1 MRLLDAETLEVVEFM
16 DHQVPEYVI
25 LSHTWIAGQEVTLQE
40 MKNKEGTDRSGY
52 NKIRKTCELALQNN
66 LSYAWVDTC
75 CIDKTSSAE
84 LSEAINSMMS
94 WYQRSKVCYTYLSD
108 VPPRT
113 DIHEA
118 KSPFRKSRWFER
130 GWTLQELLA
139 PSRLIFLYD
148 DWTFLSERHEVV
160 DLITQITGIDQIFLS
175 TPPDANGS
183 NRSRGSVLQS
193 RLHSASIAEK
203 MSWASKR
210 ETTRIEDTAYSLLGI
225 FGINMPLLYGEG
237 KNAFLRLQEEIM
249 KRSDDQTL
257 LAWSHQEDDPEDLGV
272 LATSPAAFSECRE
285 FVACDV
291 GTLTPPFQITN
302 KGLVIEMPISS
313 DGFQHGK
320 YGVLQ
325 CGIRQDPTTMI
336 AIPLDNRRNGLY
348 VRRKKPLCTVNYR
361 VWSEWG
367 LTSVNL
373 LPSLSFTSGI
383 AESPS
388 YTVFM
393 KDLPETFYVA
403 EVYPPDSRPRPDP
416 KIVMAGTPD
425 SKDQFEA
432 MTMVLLKSSIN
443 EVEPLVVRIIV
454 ELAADESNFTASCT
468 FVPDWSLFERE
479 KDPTGRFYDN
489 FSLANLWYYR
499 NESGYMYWK
508 ETDAASYSARCHCVH
523 RFGKTLVLASVTQD
537 GIELKGNVPLYG
549 PSMIFHDGDTDSDLG
564 GNLSKLRKRWRHILR
579 RLSHHC
585 RSSSLAVLR
594 SLTLSPWIFA
604 FLVDQLIIKASQQIW
619 RVMQHVYMHW
629 KAYAVVSS
637 IALPLR
643 YKIAVQIK
651 AITHAMPLARQFGWV
666 NKANAL
672 DFFLLYISFKLLPSE
687 LLSAVVN
694 KDYIASLDV

>member
-1 MRLLDAETLEVVEFM
+1 MRLLDAKTLEVVEFM
-16 DHQVPEYVI
+16 DHEVPEYVI

-40 MKNKEGTDRSGY
+40 MRKKEGTERSGY

-66 LSYAWVDTC
+66 LGYAWVDTC

-94 WYQRSKVCYTYLSD
+94 WYQRSKVCYTYLLN
-108 VPPRT
+108 VLPGT
-113 DIHEA
+113 DIHEPE
-118 KSPFRKSRWFER
+118 SPFRTSRWFER

-139 PSRLIFLYD
+139 PSRLIFLYN

-160 DLITQITGIDQIFLS
+160 DLITQITGINQIFLS

-183 NRSRGSVLQS
+183 NKSRGNVLQS

-237 KNAFLRLQEEIM
+237 VNAFLRLQEEIM

-257 LAWSHQEDDPEDLGV
+257 LAWSHQDDDPEDLGV

-313 DGFQHGK
+313 DGFKHGR

-325 CGIRQDPTTMI
+325 CGIRQNPTAMI

-348 VRRKKPLCTVNYR
+348 VRRKKPLHTVNYR

-383 AESPS
+383 AEPPS

-393 KDLPETFYVA
+393 KDLPKTFYVA
-403 EVYPPDSRPRPDP
+403 EVYPPNSRPRPNP

-432 MTMVLLKSSIN
+432 MTMVLLKSSVN
-443 EVEPLVVRIIV
+443 EVEPLVVRIIA
-454 ELAADESNFTASCT
+454 ELAPDESDFKASCT
-468 FVPDWSLFERE
+468 FLPDWSFIKSERRMVRRYY
-479 KDPTGRFYDN
+479 GN
-489 FSLANLWYYR
+489 SSLADLWYCR
-499 NESGYMYWK
+499 NESEFHVCK
-508 ETDAASYSARCHCVH
+508 ETDEANYSARCHYVY

-537 GIELKGNVPLYG
+537 GIDLKGNMPEYG
-549 PSMIFHDGDTDSDLG
+549 PSMLFHDGDTDSDLR
-564 GNLSKLRKRWRHILR
+564 GNLSKLRKRWRQILR
-579 RLSHHC
+579 RLSYHC
-585 RSSSLAVLR
+585 RNSSLAVLQ

-619 RVMQHVYMHW
+619 RVIQHVYMHW
-629 KAYAVVSS
+629 KAYAVVGSM
-637 IALPLR
+637 ALPLR
-643 YKIAVQIK
+643 NKIALLIK
-651 AITHAMPLARQFGWV
+651 TITHVMPFARQFGWV
-666 NKANAL
+666 NKTNAL
-672 DFFLLYISFKLLPSE
+672 DIFLLYISFKLLPSE